1 MADDTGLTA
10 QSDDGTAQA
19 SEAKTTPA
27 GNEPSLADLEE
38 ELASQEAGGEGEE
51 PAEGQSEEDELEDFE
66 DGGKKAKLPKW
77 VKGRVMQQA
86 DYTRKT
92 MAIAERGKALEAR
105 QAQIEA
111 AEAFQRENVREVAK
125 VVALDD
131 QLAAYEKV
139 NWAELL
145 RTNPQQHQA
154 HFSQFQLLERERN
167 KLVGEL
173 QRKAEQKALESQQSK
188 AKRYEASLAQIAK
201 EIPNYQEEVGKLN
214 QYAVDNGYSLEE
226 LERHALKPHRVI
238 TLWKASQFDELMAR
252 TRAKAKA
259 RPEPASEVVPKVAAR
274 RASNSSVEPLD
285 SDSMEVW
292 LAKRNRQVAPKRAS
306 GSR

>member
-10 QSDDGTAQA
+10 QSEDGTAQA
-19 SEAKTTPA
+19 GEAKTTQA

-77 VKGRVMQQA
+77 VKARVMQQA

-238 TLWKASQFDELMAR
+238 TLWKASQFDKLMAIA
-252 TRAKAKA
+252 RAKAKQKPA
-259 RPEPASEVVPKVAAR
+259 EQVQPIQTVQTRRPAGSAAPR
-274 RASNSSVEPLD
+274 D
-285 SDSMEVW
+285 SDDITTWMAKERARME
-292 LAKRNRQVAPKRAS
+292 KKRA
-306 GSR
+306 

>member
-1 MADDTGLTA
+1 MADDEGLTA
-10 QSDDGTAQA
+10 QSQDGTEQG

-38 ELASQEAGGEGEE
+38 ELASQEAGGEGDE
-51 PAEGQSEEDELEDFE
+51 PAEGQSEEDELEEFE

-77 VKGRVMQQA
+77 VKARVMQQA

-92 MAIAERGKALEAR
+92 MAIAERGKMLEAR

-173 QRKAEQKALESQQSK
+173 QRKAEQKAHESQQSL
-188 AKRYEASLAQIAK
+188 AKRYEASLARIAK
-201 EIPNYQEEVGKLN
+201 DIPNFEEVKGKLN
-214 QYAVDNGYSLEE
+214 DYAVNNGYSLEE
-226 LERHALKPHRVI
+226 LERHLLKPYRVS
-238 TLWKASQFDELMAR
+238 TLWKAYQFDELMAR
-252 TRAKAKA
+252 TRAKARQKPA
-259 RPEPASEVVPKVAAR
+259 EQVQPIQTVQTRRPAGSAAPR
-274 RASNSSVEPLD
+274 D
-285 SDSMEVW
+285 SDDIGTWMAKERARME
-292 LAKRNRQVAPKRAS
+292 KKRA
-306 GSR
+306 